1 MGAPINDRL
10 GIVRALLET
19 APDNVVRDLDA
30 ALRADTSTALA
41 QVRAMVRAEL
51 SDRHVRDVVLS
62 PVAPL
67 CNQRTDGSKQAL
79 SPTGVLSRLWRGL
92 RELEP
97 RAVAAVVANLTQTA
111 LDENYPPACDDLCR
125 AAAAAIRADEP
136 AMRGLIRYLEDF
148 QPGSAILFAGYLEL
162 SPLARTAIARLPAWL
177 RSM

>member
-1 MGAPINDRL
+1 MDPGTNDPL
-10 GIVRALLET
+10 GIVRAFLET

-51 SDRHVRDVVLS
+51 SDRHVREVVLA

-67 CNQRTDGSKQAL
+67 CNPRTDGFKQAL
-79 SPTGVLSRLWRGL
+79 FPTGVLSRLWRGL

-97 RAVAAVVANLTQTA
+97 RAARAVGPTLPQAAP
-111 LDENYPPACDDLCR
+111 DENYPPACDDLCR

-136 AMRGLIRYLEDF
+136 
-148 QPGSAILFAGYLEL
+148 
-162 SPLARTAIARLPAWL
+162 
-177 RSM
+177 